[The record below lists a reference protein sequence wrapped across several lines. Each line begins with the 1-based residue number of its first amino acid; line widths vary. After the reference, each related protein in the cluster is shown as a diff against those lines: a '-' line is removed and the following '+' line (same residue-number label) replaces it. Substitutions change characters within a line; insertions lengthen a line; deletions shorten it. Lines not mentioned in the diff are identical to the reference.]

1 MRLLIDMQGAQTASR
16 FRGIGRY
23 TLALVT
29 EMARQRGSHEMLL
42 VLNGAYADTTDP
54 LRAAFAELLPF
65 DGIRVFEVAGPVGGH
80 DTANDARRKA
90 AEAMYEAF
98 IASLKPDVLFIPSL
112 FEEFGGDAVTS
123 VHSLHNTIPIAITLH
138 DLIPLVHRGVYL
150 QEPAM
155 ERWYFNKLE
164 HLRRAD
170 LFLPVSDA
178 SRREAAQYLNVPE
191 SEMVTVA
198 NACDDQFHPIV
209 LSDAQRA
216 HLKTAYGI
224 DRPFVMNAGGMDHR
238 KNLDGLFRAFAQL
251 PSEMRQAYALALVG
265 REVADQKPHFLE
277 LAKRAGLRED
287 ELVFTGY
294 VSDQDLAL
302 LYNACTLFVFP
313 SWHEGFGLPVLE
325 AMACGKAVIA
335 ANSSS
340 LPEVVGRADALF
352 APRDDAAMSA
362 KMAEVLGN
370 PEFRQELERHG
381 LEQAKKF
388 SWPTSAE
395 RAWAALHALHTQH
408 QQRAATAA
416 SCMPSRRLRLAL
428 VSPLPPEKT
437 GIADYAAEL
446 LPDLARHY
454 EITVIV
460 EQAEVADAWVQ
471 ANAPIRNAAWF
482 RQHAHQFD
490 RVVYQF
496 GNSPFHSHMFDLL
509 AEIPG
514 MVVLHDFY
522 ISWPVWHRDEHG
534 PARHGWARALLAGH
548 GWDAV
553 RERMQVG
560 SWNDVVEV
568 VTKYPCNLAVLQ
580 QAQGIIVHSDFSR
593 RLAQQFY
600 TKYATDNWALIPHL
614 RQPAELGGKADA
626 RARLGLSNTDFIVCS
641 FGGLGTTKMN
651 HRLLDAWL
659 ASPLAR
665 DAACRLVFVGENHGG
680 DYGQALLQTIAQ
692 SPAKERITITGWAD
706 VETFRSWLAA
716 ADVGVQL
723 RTLSR
728 GETSG
733 TVLDCMNYG
742 LPTIVNA
749 NGSMADL
756 PADAVWLLPDAFDD
770 AQLVDALVVLHR
782 DASEREALGARA
794 RQHILTQHNPRTCA
808 KQYAQAIE
816 SAYSQAN
823 QGLQGLLQA
832 LPRLNPTLPPSEYS
846 ALAGTLAANF
856 PPSPRRRQL
865 LLDISALVKTDLW
878 SGIERV
884 TRALLTEVLKAPPT
898 GWAVEPVYA
907 TADQPGYRYARKF
920 TSRFLNMPDDWA
932 EDAPV
937 QVWQG
942 DFFLGLDF
950 QAQVVV
956 SQENTLQAW
965 RQRGVGVYFVV
976 HDLLPVTME
985 DVFPDGAR
993 DGHQRWLQTISRF
1006 DGVLCVSRH
1015 VANEFYDWLQVFGER
1030 RKRPF
1035 KLTWFH
1041 HGADVENTAPS
1052 RDMPSDASQTLIA
1065 LNARPTFL
1073 MVGTIEPRKGY
1084 LQTLHAFDALW
1095 AQGVDV
1101 NLVIVGK
1108 EGWKPLPDNQRRD
1121 IPQTIQALRNHAEQG
1136 KRLFWLEGISDE
1148 YLEQIYAHAACLIGA
1163 SFDEGF
1169 GLPLIEAARHGV
1181 SLLVRDIP
1189 VFREVTDGHALY
1201 FADSRDPQ
1209 VITKAVQ
1216 EWLALFGKGEHPRS
1230 DAMPH
1235 QTWKDSTRQVLDT
1248 ILGQRKPYKTWLP
1261 DGVHRYWGADPRLH
1275 TEVGKLCGK
1284 AMCTTGKA
1292 GMLIYGPYERFE
1304 IGHYRL
1310 VINGFAEKLQ
1320 GGEWLDVCCNKGKTI
1335 LARAPVT
1342 LILTG
1347 MWQQILDFNLD
1358 CPVHDLEMRLFVE
1371 SGSNLSVHSLV
1382 KAKISDLEH
1391 KGQLLHAWI
1400 VHQVQAVQEIK
1411 RALQNENHSI
1421 LMLQSS
1427 DQFRYKKMLAVSSK
1441 VNKTY
1446 CDNNNIVFFSSVG
1459 IRYGIYPH
1467 HAMFNRIYEINEL
1480 IDKGYNGWVFYLDA
1494 DSIIYRRNFDLN
1506 RKLMDLKRN
1515 SKFAWL
1521 HNVYLNNDPRYSH
1534 YEINDG
1540 AFALDL
1546 SSAYARLFV
1555 EIWNKVYA
1563 EYYSSNDY
1571 ISASKWDDIVNDNG
1585 SFNLLLKLFSEH
1597 FGEDFKNG
1605 ILLEQ
1610 FQDCWNGNDYH
1621 EGIVFSALRPRHN
1634 DIASDDEME
1643 FRIKSLIEKVDDR

>member
-1 MRLLIDMQGAQTASR
+1 MKIVIDMQGAQTASR

-42 VLNGAYADTTDP
+42 VLNGAYADTIEP
-54 LRAAFAELLPF
+54 LRAAFAELLPL
-65 DGIRVFEVAGPVGGH
+65 DAIRVFEVAGPVGGH
-80 DTANDARRKA
+80 DAANEARRKA
-90 AEAMYEAF
+90 AEAMREAF
-98 IASLKPDVLFIPSL
+98 IASLQPDVLFIPSL
-112 FEEFGGDAVTS
+112 FEEFGGEAVTS
-123 VHSLHNTIPIAITLH
+123 VHGLHNAIPTAVVLY
-138 DLIPLVHRGVYL
+138 DLIPLIHRQIYL
-150 QEPAM
+150 SPNPVM
-155 ERWYFNKLE
+155 TRWYFGKLD
-164 HLRRAD
+164 HLKRAD
-170 LFLPVSDA
+170 LLLSISESSGREAIEHLNFPESRVINISTASDA
-178 SRREAAQYLNVPE
+178 
-191 SEMVTVA
+191 
-198 NACDDQFHPIV
+198 QFHPIA

-216 HLKTAYGI
+216 HLKTTYGI
-224 DRPFVMNAGGMDHR
+224 DRPFVMAAGDSDAR
-238 KNLDGLFRAFAQL
+238 KNLDGLLSAFARL
-251 PSEMRQAYALALVG
+251 PAEQRATYSLVIPG
-265 REVADQKPHFLE
+265 RGVVDHESHFLSLSQQVSLHEGE
-277 LAKRAGLRED
+277 LILP
-287 ELVFTGY
+287 GY
-294 VSDQDLAL
+294 VPDQDLVL

-325 AMACGKAVIA
+325 AMACGKAAIA

-352 APRDDAAMSA
+352 APRDAASMST

-370 PEFRQELERHG
+370 PKFRYALEQHG
-381 LEQAKKF
+381 LNQAKKF
-388 SWPTSAE
+388 SWHTSAE
-395 RAWAALHALHTQH
+395 RAWAALHTLHAQH

-416 SCMPSRRLRLAL
+416 LCTPSKRPRLAF

-446 LPDLARHY
+446 LPELARHY

-460 EQAEVADAWVQ
+460 EQDEVADAWVQ

-482 RQHAHQFD
+482 RQHAQQFD

-522 ISWPVWHRDEHG
+522 LSWPVWHRDEHG

-593 RLAQQFY
+593 RLAREFY
-600 TKYATDNWALIPHL
+600 GKQTADDWALIPHL

-641 FGGLGTTKMN
+641 FGGLDPTKMN

-659 ASPLAR
+659 ASPLAQ
-665 DAACRLVFVGENHGG
+665 DAACRLVFVGENHSGE
-680 DYGQALLQTIAQ
+680 YGQALVKTITQ
-692 SPAKERITITGWAD
+692 SPAKDRVTMTGWAD
-706 VETFRSWLAA
+706 VETFRTWLAA

-742 LPTIVNA
+742 LPTIINA

-770 AQLVDALVVLHR
+770 AQLIDALVVLHR

-808 KQYAQAIE
+808 EQYAQAIE

-907 TADQPGYRYARKF
+907 TADHPGYRYARKF
-920 TSRFLNMPDDWA
+920 TSRFLNLPDEWA

-942 DFFLGLDF
+942 DIFFGLDL
-950 QAQVVV
+950 QPQVVPA
-956 SQENTLQAW
+956 QEPTLQSW

-976 HDLLPVTME
+976 HDLLPVTMLE
-985 DVFPDGAR
+985 VFPDGAR

-1006 DGVLCVSRH
+1006 DGVFCVSRH
-1015 VANEFYDWLQVFGER
+1015 VANEFYEWLQVFGEQR
-1030 RKRPF
+1030 QRPYT
-1035 KLTWFH
+1035 LNWFH
-1041 HGADVENTAPS
+1041 HGADLANSAPS
-1052 RDMPSDASQTLIA
+1052 LGLPGDAAQTLAA
-1065 LNARPTFL
+1065 LKARPSFL

-1108 EGWKPLPDNQRRD
+1108 EGWKPLPDDQRRD
-1121 IPQTIQALRNHAEQG
+1121 IPLTIQALRNHAEKG

-1181 SLLVRDIP
+1181 PLLVRDIP
-1189 VFREVTDGHALY
+1189 VFREVTDGHAYY
-1201 FADSRDPQ
+1201 FADRREPQ
-1209 VITKAVQ
+1209 VIQDAIQ
-1216 EWLALFGKGEHPRS
+1216 QWLALFELGTHPRS
-1230 DAMPH
+1230 TAMPH
-1235 QTWKDSTRQVLDT
+1235 QTWSESAQQVLNGIFART
-1248 ILGQRKPYKTWLP
+1248 APYKTWLP
-1261 DGVHRYWGADPRLH
+1261 DGVRRYWGADPRLH
-1275 TEVGKLCGK
+1275 TEVGQRSGK
-1284 AMCTTGKA
+1284 TIQSTGKA
-1292 GMLIYGPYERFE
+1292 GMLIYGPYEQFE
-1304 IGHYRL
+1304 PGHYR
-1310 VINGFAEKLQ
+1310 VVFSGESKHWT
-1320 GGEWLDVCCNKGKTI
+1320 GEEWLDVTCDQGKRKLFHTDI
-1335 LARAPVT
+1335 GTKSLGA
-1342 LILTG
+1342 
-1347 MWQQILDFNLD
+1347 WQITQEFNLEAST
-1358 CPVHDLEMRLFVE
+1358 CDLEIRLWV
-1371 SGSNLSVHSLV
+1371 SDLTNIKVQNLTLV
-1382 KAKISDLEH
+1382 K
-1391 KGQLLHAWI
+1391 
-1400 VHQVQAVQEIK
+1400 
-1411 RALQNENHSI
+1411 NE
-1421 LMLQSS
+1421 
-1427 DQFRYKKMLAVSSK
+1427 
-1441 VNKTY
+1441 
-1446 CDNNNIVFFSSVG
+1446 
-1459 IRYGIYPH
+1459 
-1467 HAMFNRIYEINEL
+1467 
-1480 IDKGYNGWVFYLDA
+1480 
-1494 DSIIYRRNFDLN
+1494 
-1506 RKLMDLKRN
+1506 
-1515 SKFAWL
+1515 
-1521 HNVYLNNDPRYSH
+1521 
-1534 YEINDG
+1534 
-1540 AFALDL
+1540 
-1546 SSAYARLFV
+1546 
-1555 EIWNKVYA
+1555 
-1563 EYYSSNDY
+1563 
-1571 ISASKWDDIVNDNG
+1571 
-1585 SFNLLLKLFSEH
+1585 
-1597 FGEDFKNG
+1597 GE
-1605 ILLEQ
+1605 
-1610 FQDCWNGNDYH
+1610 
-1621 EGIVFSALRPRHN
+1621 
-1634 DIASDDEME
+1634 
-1643 FRIKSLIEKVDDR
+1643 